1 MFLFNGIQQLE
12 RLDKLPIGIEDD
24 EAEELLKISDADVYL
39 KTRKRDKA
47 REYKAT
53 KEEAEALDKRF
64 VSSLSEIQVHFHF
77 KVSPLVHSSS
87 SLVFSLI
94 CICSFLYLHML
105 CPLIFPTYGV
115 FF

>member
-64 VSSLSEIQVHFHF
+64 VSSLSGIQVHFHF

-87 SLVFSLI
+87 SLVF
-94 CICSFLYLHML
+94 
-105 CPLIFPTYGV
+105 
-115 FF
+115 

>member
-47 REYKAT
+47 REYKLT
-53 KEEAEALDKRF
+53 EEEAEVLDKRIVSF
-64 VSSLSEIQVHFHF
+64 VSGI
-77 KVSPLVHSSS
+77 
-87 SLVFSLI
+87 
-94 CICSFLYLHML
+94 
-105 CPLIFPTYGV
+105 
-115 FF
+115 